1 MKKLLKVLVVLLA
14 LLMIILPAAWL
25 TIPRWLPAVVKSS
38 LPDGVTLSLSQPKIR
53 AGGLYIEE
61 AALRSNECQLAGGEK
76 LSLHYQ
82 RGGRWIIDAGSLT
95 GDAGCFQK
103 LPSGPEETDTTPVDI
118 GALLSQLPPVTL
130 TADNVI
136 PAPWQ
141 MYRGKL
147 SLTTAPGRGQQ
158 LSYQGE
164 NIQAELAVDPALNL
178 TLSQLDAT
186 VGDEKFA
193 LSGALTLPLNTAELP
208 DKGRLQAEI
217 TTTYRP
223 QPLMAAFDWQGRQ
236 GVLTLSET
244 DPQTVLLNIPWEAT
258 AESILIKNGEW
269 RWDEWEQ
276 PLRGTISA
284 ELKNWLSSP
293 ADMLLGAR
301 ISVTTQGVRGKG
313 TVVLQL
319 PETPLPLTEFDI
331 PFELAGQVN
340 YNDMWAAG
348 RVPAVLTGTF
358 ADPVIRLRSGALVR
372 ARGQLSPDFL
382 VEELRLPLA
391 GTSLS
396 QQGISGPLDA
406 IVTVNN
412 PELGRY
418 RFQMKG
424 QAREFLPDNGRWY
437 WQIWGNGRMK
447 PLNADWTFS
456 GAGSWL
462 DEEIRIRKLNTG
474 FNGIRYGMMSMDAPA
489 LTLLSPLIWTR
500 VDGQEKLSG
509 KVQLT
514 TRKIRL
520 DNSYLP
526 SATFDMTLDG
536 RDPRD
541 FSVKGTLSA
550 GKNIGPIHYWSR
562 WDGVR
567 LRGEARWPEQDMRAF
582 QTLIPADLGITLR
595 NGVFYA
601 QAAYSAA
608 PGQGFVAGGH
618 WVVKQAGMWLK
629 DGEVSGVDFVLP
641 WRLADSRWQLG
652 SKTPVMLRI
661 ARVENLFEV
670 TDIKA
675 DLQGYYPYGDA
686 YPLELS
692 GVSLDIL
699 GGQVTMP
706 SLTIPQKTAAVIK
719 LDKLNTGPLINTLK
733 VTQFALEG
741 SISGE
746 LPFYIDN
753 PQWIVHNGWVENDE
767 PLTLNLDNQF
777 VESVSENNISA
788 GTAINWLDYLV
799 MKRVRTDVNLTNLG
813 VLTMS
818 SVVSGYNPVLDAR
831 RAVNLNYRHEENVFQ
846 LWRSLRFGSNLE
858 AWLEKSISQNQ
869 E

>member
-14 LLMIILPAAWL
+14 LLMIILLAAWL

-331 PFELAGQVN
+331 PFELAG
-340 YNDMWAAG
+340 
-348 RVPAVLTGTF
+348 
-358 ADPVIRLRSGALVR
+358 RLITMIC
-372 ARGQLSPDFL
+372 GQPDGY
-382 VEELRLPLA
+382 R
-391 GTSLS
+391 
-396 QQGISGPLDA
+396 
-406 IVTVNN
+406 
-412 PELGRY
+412 RY
-418 RFQMKG
+418 
-424 QAREFLPDNGRWY
+424 
-437 WQIWGNGRMK
+437 
-447 PLNADWTFS
+447 
-456 GAGSWL
+456 
-462 DEEIRIRKLNTG
+462 
-474 FNGIRYGMMSMDAPA
+474 
-489 LTLLSPLIWTR
+489 
-500 VDGQEKLSG
+500 
-509 KVQLT
+509 
-514 TRKIRL
+514 
-520 DNSYLP
+520 
-526 SATFDMTLDG
+526 
-536 RDPRD
+536 
-541 FSVKGTLSA
+541 
-550 GKNIGPIHYWSR
+550 
-562 WDGVR
+562 
-567 LRGEARWPEQDMRAF
+567 
-582 QTLIPADLGITLR
+582 
-595 NGVFYA
+595 
-601 QAAYSAA
+601 
-608 PGQGFVAGGH
+608 
-618 WVVKQAGMWLK
+618 
-629 DGEVSGVDFVLP
+629 
-641 WRLADSRWQLG
+641 
-652 SKTPVMLRI
+652 
-661 ARVENLFEV
+661 
-670 TDIKA
+670 
-675 DLQGYYPYGDA
+675 
-686 YPLELS
+686 
-692 GVSLDIL
+692 
-699 GGQVTMP
+699 
-706 SLTIPQKTAAVIK
+706 
-719 LDKLNTGPLINTLK
+719 
-733 VTQFALEG
+733 
-741 SISGE
+741 
-746 LPFYIDN
+746 
-753 PQWIVHNGWVENDE
+753 
-767 PLTLNLDNQF
+767 
-777 VESVSENNISA
+777 
-788 GTAINWLDYLV
+788 
-799 MKRVRTDVNLTNLG
+799 
-813 VLTMS
+813 
-818 SVVSGYNPVLDAR
+818 
-831 RAVNLNYRHEENVFQ
+831 
-846 LWRSLRFGSNLE
+846 
-858 AWLEKSISQNQ
+858 
-869 E
+869 

>member
-1 MKKLLKVLVVLLA
+1 MKKLLKVLVVLLV

-61 AALRSNECQLAGGEK
+61 ASLRSNACQLAGGEK

-82 RGGRWIIDAGSLT
+82 HGGHWVIDAGSLT
-95 GDAGCFQK
+95 GNADCFQK
-103 LPSGPEETDTTPVDI
+103 LPSGSEETGSTPVDI
-118 GALLSQLPPVTL
+118 GVLLSQLPPVTL

-136 PAPWQ
+136 PAPWL
-141 MYRGKL
+141 MYQGKL
-147 SLTTAPGRGQQ
+147 SLTTAPGRGQH

-186 VGDEKFA
+186 IGDEKFA
-193 LSGALTLPLNTAELP
+193 LSGALTLPLNTAALP
-208 DKGRLQAEI
+208 GKGGLQAEI

-223 QPLMAAFDWQGRQ
+223 QPLRVTFDWQGRQ
-236 GVLTLSET
+236 GVLALSET

-276 PLRGTISA
+276 PLKGTISA
-284 ELKNWLSSP
+284 ELKNWLASP
-293 ADMLLGAR
+293 ADMLVGAR

-319 PETPLPLTEFDI
+319 PETPLPLTGFDI

-340 YNDMWAAG
+340 HNDMWAAG

-358 ADPVIRLRSGALVR
+358 ADPVIRLSSGALVR

-424 QAREFLPDNGRWY
+424 LAREFLPDNGRWY
-437 WQIWGNGRMK
+437 WQIWGKGRMK

-489 LTLLSPLIWTR
+489 LTLLSPLIWIRT
-500 VDGQEKLSG
+500 DGQEKLSG

-526 SATFDMTLDG
+526 SATFDMALDG

-595 NGVFYA
+595 HGVFYA

-608 PGQGFVAGGH
+608 PDQGFVAGGH

-629 DGEVSGVDFVLP
+629 DGEVDGVDFVLP
-641 WRLADSRWQLG
+641 WRLSDSRWQLG

-675 DLQGYYPYGDA
+675 DLQGYYPYDDA
-686 YPLELS
+686 YPLKLS
-692 GVSLDIL
+692 GVSLDVL

-706 SLTIPQKTAAVIK
+706 LLTIPQKTAAVIK

-818 SVVSGYNPVLDAR
+818 SVISGYNPVLDAR
-831 RAVNLNYRHEENVFQ
+831 RTVNLNYRHEENVFQ

>member
-1 MKKLLKVLVVLLA
+1 MKKLLKVLVILFI

-38 LPDGVTLSLSQPKIR
+38 LPDGVTLSLSQPEIR
-53 AGGLYIEE
+53 AGGLYIEGVT
-61 AALRSNECQLAGGEK
+61 LRSNECQLAGGEK

-82 RGGRWIIDAGSLT
+82 RGGHWIIDAGSLT
-95 GDAGCFQK
+95 GDADCFQK
-103 LPSGPEETDTTPVDI
+103 LPSGPEETDSTPVDI
-118 GALLSQLPPVTL
+118 GALLSKLPPVTL
-130 TADNVI
+130 TADNVV
-136 PAPWQ
+136 PGPWQ
-141 MYRGKL
+141 MYQGKL

-178 TLSQLDAT
+178 TLSQLNAT

-193 LSGALTLPLNTAELP
+193 LSGALTLPLNTAVLP
-208 DKGRLQAEI
+208 EKGGLQAEI

-223 QPLMAAFDWQGRQ
+223 QPLLATFDWQGRQ

-284 ELKNWLSSP
+284 ELKNWLASP
-293 ADMLLGAR
+293 ADMLAGAR
-301 ISVTTQGVRGKG
+301 ISVTTQGARGKG

-340 YNDMWAAG
+340 HNDMWAAG
-348 RVPAVLTGTF
+348 RVPAILTGTF

-372 ARGQLSPDFL
+372 ASGKISPDFL

-437 WQIWGNGRMK
+437 WQIWGKGRMK

-489 LTLLSPLIWTR
+489 LTLRSPLIWSR
-500 VDGQEKLSG
+500 IDGQEKLSG

-526 SATFDMTLDG
+526 SAAFDMTLDG

-541 FSVKGTLSA
+541 FSVKGTLAA
-550 GKNIGPIHYWSR
+550 GKNVGPIQYWSR

-608 PGQGFVAGGH
+608 PEQGFVAGGH

-629 DGEVSGVDFVLP
+629 DGEVDGVDFVLP

-661 ARVENLFEV
+661 ARVDNLFEV
-670 TDIKA
+670 RNIKA
-675 DLQGYYPYGDA
+675 DLQGYYPYSDA

-777 VESVSENNISA
+777 VKSVSENNISA

-813 VLTMS
+813 ILTMS

-831 RAVNLNYRHEENVFQ
+831 RTVNLNYRHEENVFQ

>member
-1 MKKLLKVLVVLLA
+1 MKKLLKVLVVLLV

-61 AALRSNECQLAGGEK
+61 AVLRSNECQLAGGEK

-95 GDAGCFQK
+95 GDADCFQK
-103 LPSGPEETDTTPVDI
+103 LPSGSEETDTTPVDI

-141 MYRGKL
+141 MYQGKL

-186 VGDEKFA
+186 IGDEKFA

-244 DPQTVLLNIPWEAT
+244 DPRTVLLNIPWEAT
-258 AESILIKNGEW
+258 AESILIKSGEW

-319 PETPLPLTEFDI
+319 PETPLSLTEFDI

-340 YNDMWAAG
+340 HNDMWAAG

-382 VEELRLPLA
+382 VEELRLPLE

-412 PELGRY
+412 LELGRY

-437 WQIWGNGRMK
+437 WQIWGKGRMK

-526 SATFDMTLDG
+526 SATFGMTLDG

-675 DLQGYYPYGDA
+675 DLQGYYPYDDT

>member
-301 ISVTTQGVRGKG
+301 ISVTTQSVRGKG

-319 PETPLPLTEFDI
+319 PEKPLPLTEFDI

-340 YNDMWAAG
+340 HNDMWAAG

-526 SATFDMTLDG
+526 SATFDMT
-536 RDPRD
+536 RD

-675 DLQGYYPYGDA
+675 DLQGYYPYDDA

>member
-1 MKKLLKVLVVLLA
+1 MKKLLKVLVVLLV

-25 TIPRWLPAVVKSS
+25 TIPRWLPAVMKSS

-95 GDAGCFQK
+95 GDADCFQK
-103 LPSGPEETDTTPVDI
+103 LPSGSEETDTTPVDI

-141 MYRGKL
+141 MYQGKL

-186 VGDEKFA
+186 IGDEKFA

-208 DKGRLQAEI
+208 D
-217 TTTYRP
+217 
-223 QPLMAAFDWQGRQ
+223 
-236 GVLTLSET
+236 
-244 DPQTVLLNIPWEAT
+244 
-258 AESILIKNGEW
+258 
-269 RWDEWEQ
+269 
-276 PLRGTISA
+276 
-284 ELKNWLSSP
+284 
-293 ADMLLGAR
+293 
-301 ISVTTQGVRGKG
+301 
-313 TVVLQL
+313 
-319 PETPLPLTEFDI
+319 
-331 PFELAGQVN
+331 
-340 YNDMWAAG
+340 
-348 RVPAVLTGTF
+348 
-358 ADPVIRLRSGALVR
+358 
-372 ARGQLSPDFL
+372 
-382 VEELRLPLA
+382 
-391 GTSLS
+391 
-396 QQGISGPLDA
+396 
-406 IVTVNN
+406 
-412 PELGRY
+412 
-418 RFQMKG
+418 
-424 QAREFLPDNGRWY
+424 NGRWY
-437 WQIWGNGRMK
+437 WQIWGKGRMK

-675 DLQGYYPYGDA
+675 DLQGYYPYDET

-788 GTAINWLDYLV
+788 GAAINWLDYLV

>member
-1 MKKLLKVLVVLLA
+1 
-14 LLMIILPAAWL
+14 
-25 TIPRWLPAVVKSS
+25 
-38 LPDGVTLSLSQPKIR
+38 
-53 AGGLYIEE
+53 
-61 AALRSNECQLAGGEK
+61 
-76 LSLHYQ
+76 
-82 RGGRWIIDAGSLT
+82 
-95 GDAGCFQK
+95 
-103 LPSGPEETDTTPVDI
+103 
-118 GALLSQLPPVTL
+118 
-130 TADNVI
+130 
-136 PAPWQ
+136 
-141 MYRGKL
+141 
-147 SLTTAPGRGQQ
+147 
-158 LSYQGE
+158 
-164 NIQAELAVDPALNL
+164 
-178 TLSQLDAT
+178 
-186 VGDEKFA
+186 
-193 LSGALTLPLNTAELP
+193 
-208 DKGRLQAEI
+208 
-217 TTTYRP
+217 
-223 QPLMAAFDWQGRQ
+223 
-236 GVLTLSET
+236 
-244 DPQTVLLNIPWEAT
+244 
-258 AESILIKNGEW
+258 
-269 RWDEWEQ
+269 
-276 PLRGTISA
+276 
-284 ELKNWLSSP
+284 
-293 ADMLLGAR
+293 
-301 ISVTTQGVRGKG
+301 
-313 TVVLQL
+313 
-319 PETPLPLTEFDI
+319 
-331 PFELAGQVN
+331 
-340 YNDMWAAG
+340 
-348 RVPAVLTGTF
+348 
-358 ADPVIRLRSGALVR
+358 
-372 ARGQLSPDFL
+372 
-382 VEELRLPLA
+382 
-391 GTSLS
+391 
-396 QQGISGPLDA
+396 
-406 IVTVNN
+406 
-412 PELGRY
+412 
-418 RFQMKG
+418 
-424 QAREFLPDNGRWY
+424 
-437 WQIWGNGRMK
+437 
-447 PLNADWTFS
+447 
-456 GAGSWL
+456 
-462 DEEIRIRKLNTG
+462 
-474 FNGIRYGMMSMDAPA
+474 
-489 LTLLSPLIWTR
+489 
-500 VDGQEKLSG
+500 
-509 KVQLT
+509 
-514 TRKIRL
+514 
-520 DNSYLP
+520 
-526 SATFDMTLDG
+526 MTLDG

-675 DLQGYYPYGDA
+675 DLQGYYPYDDA

>member
-1 MKKLLKVLVVLLA
+1 MKKLLKVLVVLLV

-25 TIPRWLPAVVKSS
+25 TIPRWLPAVMKSS

-95 GDAGCFQK
+95 GDADCFQK
-103 LPSGPEETDTTPVDI
+103 LPSGSEETDTTPVDI

-141 MYRGKL
+141 MYQGKL

-186 VGDEKFA
+186 IGDEKFA

-217 TTTYRP
+217 TTTYRS

-244 DPQTVLLNIPWEAT
+244 DPRTVLLNIPWEAT
-258 AESILIKNGEW
+258 AESILIKSGEW

-319 PETPLPLTEFDI
+319 PETPLSLTEFDI

-340 YNDMWAAG
+340 HNDMWAAG

-437 WQIWGNGRMK
+437 WQIWGKGRMK

-509 KVQLT
+509 KVQLA

-675 DLQGYYPYGDA
+675 DLQGYYPYDET

-788 GTAINWLDYLV
+788 GAAINWLDYLV

>member
-1 MKKLLKVLVVLLA
+1 MKKLLKVLVVLLV

-61 AALRSNECQLAGGEK
+61 AVLRSNECQLAGGEK

-95 GDAGCFQK
+95 GDADCFQK

-186 VGDEKFA
+186 IGDEKFA

-244 DPQTVLLNIPWEAT
+244 DPRTVLLNIPWEAT

-276 PLRGTISA
+276 PLKGTISA

-340 YNDMWAAG
+340 HNDMWAAG

-358 ADPVIRLRSGALVR
+358 SGPVIRLRSGALVR

-437 WQIWGNGRMK
+437 WQIWGKGRMK

-526 SATFDMTLDG
+526 SATFDMTLEG
-536 RDPRD
+536 RAPRD

-608 PGQGFVAGGH
+608 PDQGFVAGGH

-675 DLQGYYPYGDA
+675 DLQGYYPYDDV

>member
-276 PLRGTISA
+276 PLKGTISA

-340 YNDMWAAG
+340 HNDMWAAG

-514 TRKIRL
+514 TRKIWL

-526 SATFDMTLDG
+526 SATFDMTLEG
-536 RDPRD
+536 RAPRD

-582 QTLIPADLGITLR
+582 QTLIPTDLGITLR

-675 DLQGYYPYGDA
+675 DLQGYYPYDDA

>member
-164 NIQAELAVDPALNL
+164 NIQAELVVDPALNL

-208 DKGRLQAEI
+208 DKGRLQTEI

-223 QPLMAAFDWQGRQ
+223 QPLMAAFDWQGRL

-276 PLRGTISA
+276 PLKGTISA

-340 YNDMWAAG
+340 HNDMWAAG

-526 SATFDMTLDG
+526 SATFDMTLEG
-536 RDPRD
+536 RAPRD

-582 QTLIPADLGITLR
+582 QTLIPTDLGITLR

-675 DLQGYYPYGDA
+675 DLQGYYPYDDA